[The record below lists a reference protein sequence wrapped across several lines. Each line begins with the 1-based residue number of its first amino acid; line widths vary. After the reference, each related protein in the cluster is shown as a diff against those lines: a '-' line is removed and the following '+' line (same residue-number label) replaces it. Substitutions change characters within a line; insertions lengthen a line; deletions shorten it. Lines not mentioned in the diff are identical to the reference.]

1 MTQKELD
8 KFRILV
14 EDLAK
19 EEDKSNKGSEDAKQV
34 LRQIRDLLIA
44 EGYNLKQ
51 MISMEHIERL
61 EKVATTKVWELAQQG
76 HKGAIK
82 LIEQY
87 QINKPLNK

>member
-1 MTQKELD
+1 
-8 KFRILV
+8 
-14 EDLAK
+14 
-19 EEDKSNKGSEDAKQV
+19 
-34 LRQIRDLLIA
+34 
-44 EGYNLKQ
+44 
-51 MISMEHIERL
+51 MEHIERL